1 MPSIIAEL
9 GYVIER
15 HFKSIGIIS
24 PEVLDEHQKE
34 LIEKKRQEFENQ
46 DKQTDAFVN
55 QEFPHGST
63 LCGQCN
69 TVAVVLMDN
78 CETCLNCG
86 YSKCGQIATMK
97 MPLSEII
104 DRYTITL
111 LKSERTDEDVSEELA
126 AYKKELPDTNIAQ
139 TFVDRMY
146 EINGKIWET
155 EGDIRKGADMPLDE
169 VGRLAIRVRELNQ
182 LRNGIKGE
190 IVDEF
195 AEGFKEIKVNYK
207 KVDYGRSDQFL

>member
-1 MPSIIAEL
+1 
-9 GYVIER
+9 
-15 HFKSIGIIS
+15 
-24 PEVLDEHQKE
+24 
-34 LIEKKRQEFENQ
+34 
-46 DKQTDAFVN
+46 
-55 QEFPHGST
+55 
-63 LCGQCN
+63 
-69 TVAVVLMDN
+69 
-78 CETCLNCG
+78 
-86 YSKCGQIATMK
+86 MK

-111 LKSERTDEDVSEELA
+111 LKSERTNEDVIEELA

-207 KVDYGRSDQFL
+207 KVDYGRSD

>member
-1 MPSIIAEL
+1 
-9 GYVIER
+9 
-15 HFKSIGIIS
+15 
-24 PEVLDEHQKE
+24 
-34 LIEKKRQEFENQ
+34 
-46 DKQTDAFVN
+46 
-55 QEFPHGST
+55 
-63 LCGQCN
+63 
-69 TVAVVLMDN
+69 
-78 CETCLNCG
+78 
-86 YSKCGQIATMK
+86 MK

-111 LKSERTDEDVSEELA
+111 LKSERTDEDVREELA

-207 KVDYGRSDQFL
+207 KVDYGRSD